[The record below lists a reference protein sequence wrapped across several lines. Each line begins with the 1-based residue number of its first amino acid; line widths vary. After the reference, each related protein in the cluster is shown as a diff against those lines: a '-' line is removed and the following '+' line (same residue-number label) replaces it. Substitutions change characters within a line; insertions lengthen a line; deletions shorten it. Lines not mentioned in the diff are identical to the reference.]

1 MLAKKGFKFLIIFN
15 FLYPVIEKCHLA
27 IFKLKAQLFT
37 LQISDFNTDIVAQ
50 QGFSKNRRKN

>member
-27 IFKLKAQLFT
+27 IFKLKIQLFT

-50 QGFSKNRRKN
+50 QEFSKK